1 MSKQIITT
9 KVQVARKGAQVYFTV
24 ALPKDTLYIGRIET
38 GLSAVNWVKTANSP
52 AITGVLA
59 GTLQLQGMEEPNICY
74 TTDILFGG
82 SPLDNKLLGFIDDE
96 VNEPIMSYALL
107 PFVAAQKREPEQIR
121 FVNNYMLYGYYRDE
135 IGLQSQMDISY
146 TVNVYLHLVINN

>member
-24 ALPKDTLYIGRIET
+24 AL
-38 GLSAVNWVKTANSP
+38 
-52 AITGVLA
+52 
-59 GTLQLQGMEEPNICY
+59 PNICY